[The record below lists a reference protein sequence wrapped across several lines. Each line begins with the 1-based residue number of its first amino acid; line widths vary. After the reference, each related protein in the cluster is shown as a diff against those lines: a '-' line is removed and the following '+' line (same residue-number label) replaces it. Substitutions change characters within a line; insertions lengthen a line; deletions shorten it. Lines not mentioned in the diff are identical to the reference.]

1 MTDIEELERELEAAR
16 QWRIGAGIK
25 TRSATEHRLEQ
36 HIAARRRLAAE
47 DAARQAAAP
56 PPGAKTR
63 KPYETKT
70 TEDRRRNNTTAA
82 AQAVVAARIAAEKAA
97 PDRAD
102 CCGAPL
108 AEDDATSKYAD
119 RHRNHLTDPC
129 PAAQGCARRYY
140 REKDAR
146 RRAERRAEQ

>member
-1 MTDIEELERELEAAR
+1 MT
-16 QWRIGAGIK
+16 AGGK
-25 TRSATEHRLEQ
+25 TRSNRERQLERD
-36 HIAARRRLAAE
+36 IEARRRIADE
-47 DAARQAAAP
+47 DEERAAAPP

-70 TEDRRRNNTTAA
+70 TDDRRRNNTTAA

-108 AEDDATSKYAD
+108 AADDPTNKYAD

-129 PAAQGCARRYY
+129 PAARDCGRRYH
-140 REKDAR
+140 REKAAR
-146 RRAERRAEQ
+146 RRAERAER